1 MKNKKETKELFVVPE
16 FNELPDDEKK
26 KVVKLLGKKEFVIVG
41 IKISKWRSSCN
52 SCLL

>member
-26 KVVKLLGKKEFVIVG
+26 KLVKLLFP
-41 IKISKWRSSCN
+41 N
-52 SCLL
+52 HNLN